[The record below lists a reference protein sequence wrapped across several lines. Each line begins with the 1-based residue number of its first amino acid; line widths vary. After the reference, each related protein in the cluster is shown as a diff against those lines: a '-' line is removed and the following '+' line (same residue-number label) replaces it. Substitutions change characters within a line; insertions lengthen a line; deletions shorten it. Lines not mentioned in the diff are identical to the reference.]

1 MKWINE
7 SNVEFDHGNH
17 EPCIFKFDN
26 SKVWFMFDVLC
37 STHTVRTEARKLG
50 QAYGAK
56 EITIKHLWE
65 GYKITESRE
74 NVVNFSRYDGKYNFY
89 IPLTVKNGE
98 RRKFKDFDDSE
109 LFA

>member
-1 MKWINE
+1 MWSLITE
-7 SNVEFDHGNH
+7 TMSRAFLSLIILRCG
-17 EPCIFKFDN
+17 
-26 SKVWFMFDVLC
+26 LC
-37 STHTVRTEARKLG
+37 LMYFAAPHTVRTEARKLG